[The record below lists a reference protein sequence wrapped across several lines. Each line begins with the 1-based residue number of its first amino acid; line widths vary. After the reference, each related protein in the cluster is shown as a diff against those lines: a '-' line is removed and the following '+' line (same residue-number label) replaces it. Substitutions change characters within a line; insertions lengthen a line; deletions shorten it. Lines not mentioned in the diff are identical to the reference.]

1 MARPRRGR
9 WLARAAATTF
19 LTAPLFS
26 GIIPHVP
33 LEAHHERSL
42 PIAGQALPLP
52 CFFPS
57 VSSVKANQR
66 PAEYVEFLVALREP
80 QLLISAYDFHKAAP
94 ADRRRMARSL
104 NRATEQGTAIL
115 LDSGNYEGFWH
126 GDRSWKLASF
136 LRELRRVPFHM
147 AFAFDDQ
154 APPTQSMSA
163 VAAIEKMVLKAQKTM
178 GEAGGG
184 TVVPIVHGT
193 PTVLAKRAAMVAE
206 RLQPIML
213 AVPERSLGAGLL
225 ARAHT
230 VRAIR
235 VAIDK
240 VAPSCVLHLL
250 GTGNPLSLL
259 VLSMA
264 GAQSFDGLEWCRTC
278 ADPDTARLY
287 HFQQRSLVGRT
298 DQDDLVSSISSR
310 SYEQATL
317 VHNLLFFRSWMARI
331 RQALAEGKADEM
343 VRQCVAS
350 DRADCVLEALY
361 GEP

>member
-1 MARPRRGR
+1 
-9 WLARAAATTF
+9 LARAAGTSF
-19 LTAPLFS
+19 LTALPFS
-26 GIIPHVP
+26 GIIHLVLGP
-33 LEAHHERSL
+33 HHERSL
-42 PIAGQALPLP
+42 PIAGQTLPLP

-66 PAEYVEFLVALREP
+66 PVEYVELLVALREP
-80 QLLISAYDFHKAAP
+80 QLLISAYDFHKAVP
-94 ADRRRMARSL
+94 ADRKRMARSL
-104 NRATEQGTAIL
+104 GRATKQGTAIL

-126 GDRSWKLASF
+126 RDRSWKLASF
-136 LRELRRVPFHM
+136 LRELRRIPFHL

-154 APPTQSMSA
+154 DPPTQSMAA
-163 VAAIEKMVLKAQKTM
+163 VGAIEKMVLKAQRTM
-178 GEAGGG
+178 GMADGG

-193 PTVLAKRAAMVAE
+193 PAVLAKRAAMVAE

-235 VAIDK
+235 TAIDK

-259 VLSMA
+259 VLSLA

-298 DQDDLVSSISSR
+298 DQDDLVSSLSSR
-310 SYEQATL
+310 SYEQGTL
-317 VHNLLFFRSWMARI
+317 VHNLLFFRSWMGRI

-343 VRQCVAS
+343 VRQYVAS
-350 DRADCVLEALY
+350 DRADRVLKALH
-361 GEP
+361 GAP